1 MENQNCLNLL
11 NQLSGSTNTNDT
23 ILEVF
28 SALDQD
34 NDGLVSKVE
43 VYSAKTEDRDDPWR
57 YTCKEF
63 GKTQKNC
70 WQCTQYDDCEKYSKM
85 KGGRFV
91 LCNCKTKKCEGH
103 KPDHNSFGALIGYVH
118 HNTCQANPCGP
129 TAQYHCE

>member
-57 YTCKEF
+57 YKCKEF
-63 GKTQKNC
+63 GKTKKNC

-103 KPDHNSFGALIGYVH
+103 KPDHNSFGSLIGYKH
-118 HNTCQANPCGP
+118 HNTCQGNPCGP
-129 TAQYHCE
+129 TAQYHC